1 MQADLR
7 IFAPH
12 IRTAERKLLKTGN
25 IFSTRCV
32 APPFFAAIAS

>member
-25 IFSTRCV
+25 IV
-32 APPFFAAIAS
+32 ELLKEVIKGK